1 MQVIPRVIPVLK
13 FDNETATSSGRGLV
27 HVTTP
32 TDLHWR
38 DVIEVP
44 STLRYV
50 VAVRYEV
57 SEIYLS
63 VHSFIH
69 SFIHS
74 YSFNVQV
81 DITQLQTD
89 REARKED
96 RIIYICSS

>member
-1 MQVIPRVIPVLK
+1 MRLQGDQKSGATYLISYIFQHNLYDVLLTK
-13 FDNETATSSGRGLV
+13 KSVPHYQLFCYLVASATNQSGFLKNM
-27 HVTTP
+27 
-32 TDLHWR
+32 
-38 DVIEVP
+38 
-44 STLRYV
+44 TLFG
-50 VAVRYEV
+50 
-57 SEIYLS
+57 
-63 VHSFIH
+63 HSH

>member
-1 MQVIPRVIPVLK
+1 MQTLTWRRGW
-13 FDNETATSSGRGLV
+13 SGRIASL
-27 HVTTP
+27 P
-32 TDLHWR
+32 
-38 DVIEVP
+38 
-44 STLRYV
+44 
-50 VAVRYEV
+50 
-57 SEIYLS
+57 LS
-63 VHSFIH
+63 FFLSFF

>member
-69 SFIHS
+69 S